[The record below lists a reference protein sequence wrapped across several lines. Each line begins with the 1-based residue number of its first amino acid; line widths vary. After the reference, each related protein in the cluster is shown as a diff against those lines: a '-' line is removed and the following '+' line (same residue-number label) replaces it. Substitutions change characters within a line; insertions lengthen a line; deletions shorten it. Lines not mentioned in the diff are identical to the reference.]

1 MKRFLVVLVML
12 SFGLSVLSTVY
23 AQEQKFAYVD
33 ILKVFNE
40 YQKTEKYDKKLQEDK
55 TAKTKDREKSVEE
68 IKKLEEKLSIVS
80 KEEKEKTQKEY
91 EEKVKQLRQFENQ
104 ATMELSKEYNNMME
118 EILKEINKAIKDYAE
133 KNNISFVFK
142 DAAMAYINPSLDIT
156 DKIVKILNEAK

>member
-1 MKRFLVVLVML
+1 MKKILVILVML
-12 SFGLSVLSTVY
+12 SFGLSLLGSVY

-55 TAKTKDREKSVEE
+55 ASKTKDREKSVQE
-68 IKKLEEKLSIVS
+68 IKKLQEKLSIVS
-80 KEEKEKTQKEY
+80 KEEKEKTQKDLED
-91 EEKVKQLRQFENQ
+91 KIKSLQQFENQ

-156 DKIVKILNEAK
+156 DKIIKILNAVK

>member
-1 MKRFLVVLVML
+1 MKKTLVILVML
-12 SFGLSVLSTVY
+12 SFGLSLLGSVY

-33 ILKVFNE
+33 VLKVFNE

-55 TAKTKDREKSVEE
+55 ASKTKDREKSVDE
-68 IKKLEEKLSIVS
+68 IKKLQEKLSIVS
-80 KEEKEKTQKEY
+80 KDEKEKIQKDLED
-91 EEKVKQLRQFENQ
+91 KIKSLQQFENQ

-118 EILKEINKAIKDYAE
+118 EILKEINKTIKDYAE

-156 DKIVKILNEAK
+156 DKIIKILNAAK